1 MSERPA
7 RGTTLTAVIGNS
19 LGDTVEAA
27 RAAIARIEASRG
39 EIVDIRYT
47 EVATERQWHYTV
59 LLIYRAFDGLEE
71 PPVIASASRLGS
83 IE

>member
-7 RGTTLTAVIGNS
+7 KGTTLTAVIGNS
-19 LGDTVEAA
+19 LGDTVETA
-27 RAAIARIEASRG
+27 RVALDRIEANRG
-39 EIVDIRYT
+39 EIVDVRYT

-59 LLIYRAFDGLEE
+59 LLIYRAFDGLAE

-83 IE
+83 ID